1 MKKRVLAM
9 MLCVAMTAA
18 LLAGCGG
25 SGSSG
30 SSSASSASSGEAAK
44 TYGVLKVGMMPFGG
58 NVPAQYAYDHGYFEE
73 LGLNVEF
80 YQFANGAGI
89 NEALAAKEVDV
100 GVSGLAMIFSL
111 ASGTCKM
118 IAESNTSGAMGVYV
132 RPDSP
137 ILDNAQEVNGAA
149 VYGSADT
156 IKGITVL
163 GQTGTSS
170 QYNLDGWLGLFD
182 LTEEDI
188 NFVNVGLGTDMT
200 AFLSGEGDAIA
211 ASRPYSFQLEAEGY
225 KLAGGFD
232 ETTDTTLVDV
242 IVARNEIVESRRDE
256 LVLFLQAYN
265 KALEEIAAND
275 DLRFNE
281 SLAYF
286 KANGRDYSE
295 NDMRGEMGAN
305 KYVTKDYMTGSDY
318 VFGKAMINIGQFYSE
333 CGQIEAENLP
343 NVAASFDP
351 SMLQDALGITFN
363 VAG

>member
-200 AFLSGEGDAIA
+200 AFLSGEGDAI
-211 ASRPYSFQLEAEGY
+211 
-225 KLAGGFD
+225 
-232 ETTDTTLVDV
+232 TTLVDV

-265 KALEEIAAND
+265 KALEEIAADD